1 MAVHMVVQPTLSRLF
16 AGGQLWPVQAIND
29 AILALRYSIK
39 LKNDLRHLPR
49 GGQLGRM
56 LLQAASPM
64 AIPVISLDPDTK
76 APAKQVS
83 QPNVM
88 PLPEPPLQHVD
99 GAFTS
104 LSMIQQLAQQ
114 SDILTIEIEH
124 VDVDA
129 LEHVANEFKQS
140 GGRSGK
146 GIKVFPAPSVI
157 RTIQDKYLQKVHL
170 AQQGIPV
177 APFLQ
182 IKANPNAALGSN
194 PRDVL
199 RDSVLDAGKQFG
211 YPLML
216 KSRHL
221 AYDGRGNFAL
231 KSSEQIDE
239 ALAALIPDSSLEN
252 GKPIGD
258 RLYAE
263 KWAPFVKEVAV
274 MVVRGAN
281 GETKSFP
288 AVETIHRDSICHIVY
303 APLRPVDTP
312 IKDIGKTHQGVV
324 HEEPV
329 DQRAQV
335 AASKAIDAL
344 GDGAVGVFGAEMF
357 LLPDGSLLL
366 NEIAPRPHNS
376 GHYTIEACNVSQYTA
391 HLYAI
396 LSIPLPELKFIPQ
409 SAAML
414 NLLGWSSNAEDD
426 FLKPDGVVAK
436 AISLGAAVH
445 LYGKAGCR
453 RGRKMGH
460 VTVLGESDEE
470 VRQKI
475 EQMCDVLPGDY
486 KQRQILPQTSDAK
499 QPLVSVV
506 MGSDSDLGTML
517 NATKVLQDF
526 GVPFET
532 SLVSAHRT
540 PGRMVEF
547 ARTAAGRG
555 VRVIIAGAGGA
566 AHLPG
571 MVASETTLPVIGVP
585 VKGSTLDGVDSLYS
599 IVQMPR
605 GIPVATMAINNSMN
619 AGLLAVRILSL
630 QQPHL
635 RQQYERYVKGMEDEV
650 LAKVE
655 ALAELGPRKYA
666 EGKLTKK

>member
-1 MAVHMVVQPTLSRLF
+1 MNSQVIGVL
-16 AGGQLWPVQAIND
+16 G
-29 AILALRYSIK
+29 
-39 LKNDLRHLPR
+39 

-64 AIPVISLDPDTK
+64 AIPVISLDPDVK

-83 QPNVM
+83 QPSAM
-88 PLPEPPLQHVD
+88 PLDEPALQHVD

-104 LSMIQQLAQQ
+104 LGMIQQLAQQ

-129 LEHVANEFKQS
+129 LEHVANNFKQS

-146 GIKVFPAPSVI
+146 GVKVYPAPSVI

-170 AQQGIPV
+170 AQRGIPV

-182 IKANPNAALGSN
+182 IKASPNSALASN
-194 PRDVL
+194 ARDVL

-239 ALAALIPDSSLEN
+239 ALQALIPESSLEN
-252 GKPIGD
+252 GRPIGE

-312 IKDIGKTHQGVV
+312 IKTIGKEGHVSTSSAHQA
-324 HEEPV
+324 PV

-344 GDGAVGVFGAEMF
+344 GDGAVGVFGVEMF

-396 LSIPLPELKFIPQ
+396 LSIPLPDLKFIPA

-414 NLLGWSSNAEDD
+414 NLLGWSSDANDD
-426 FLKPDGVVAK
+426 FMKPDGVVAK

-460 VTVLGESDEE
+460 VTVMGESDEE
-470 VRQKI
+470 VRTKI
-475 EQMCDVLPGDY
+475 EQMCDCLPGDY
-486 KQRQILPQTSDAK
+486 KDRTVARETTDAR

-506 MGSDSDLGTML
+506 MGSDSDLPTML
-517 NATKVLQDF
+517 NATKVLDDF
-526 GVPFET
+526 GVPYET

-547 ARTAAGRG
+547 AQTAAGRG

-585 VKGSTLDGVDSLYS
+585 VKGSNLDGVDSLYS

-619 AGLLAVRILSL
+619 AGLLAVRILAL
-630 QQPHL
+630 QQPRL
-635 RQQYERYVKGMEDEV
+635 REQYESYVKGMEQEV

-655 ALAELGPRKYA
+655 SLAELGPQKYV
-666 EGKLTKK
+666 ESKLAKK